1 MDEKKYFVE
10 QIDKLIK
17 YGRENGNMVSEKEV
31 SEYFKEINLSNEQLQ
46 LVYNF
51 LYDSKIG
58 LNEPFDVEETLDEED
73 KDYLQMYIE
82 ELESIE
88 KISDKKR
95 FELIKKHVS
104 TGEDLSSKIIESYL
118 WDVIETAKLY
128 AGGAV
133 TIEDLIGEGNVALA
147 FAVSD
152 IPKDK
157 TPEQIDAY
165 ITESVMAAMEEI
177 TYEDNNEKSKADTW
191 AEDANEVLEKAK
203 ELAQTLGRNVKIDEL
218 CRFGDFEEDFI
229 KNVINITGGIDIIE
243 E

>member
-17 YGRENGNMVSEKEV
+17 YGREQGNVVTEKEV
-31 SEYFKEINLSNEQLQ
+31 ADFFKEMKLTDEQMQ
-46 LVYNF
+46 LIYNF

-58 LNEPFDVEETLDEED
+58 LNEPFDVEDTLDED
-73 KDYLQMYIE
+73 DQDFLQMYIE
-82 ELESIE
+82 ELEEID
-88 KISDKKR
+88 KISDKERLKLL
-95 FELIKKHVS
+95 EEYAK
-104 TGEDLSSKIIESYL
+104 GDDDLREKVIESYL
-118 WDVIETAKLY
+118 WEVVETAKLY

-147 FAVSD
+147 LSASD
-152 IPKDK
+152 IPNDK
-157 TPEQIDAY
+157 SAEAIDTY
-165 ITESVMAAMEEI
+165 ILESVMAAMEEL

-218 CRFGDFEEDFI
+218 CRFGDFEEAFV
-229 KNVINITGGIDIIE
+229 KNVINITGGIEIIE

>member
-17 YGRENGNMVSEKEV
+17 YGREQGNMVTEKEV
-31 SEYFKEINLSNEQLQ
+31 AEFFKEMTLSDEQMQ
-46 LVYNF
+46 LIYNF

-58 LNEPFDVEETLDEED
+58 LNEPFDVEETLDDED
-73 KDYLQMYIE
+73 QDFLQMYIE
-82 ELESIE
+82 ELEEIDKTSDKDKLKLIE
-88 KISDKKR
+88 K
-95 FELIKKHVS
+95 FAA
-104 TGEDLSSKIIESYL
+104 GEDSLNSTIIESYL
-118 WDVIETAKLY
+118 WDVVETAKLY

-147 FAVSD
+147 FAVND

-157 TPEQIDAY
+157 SAKDIDRY
-165 ITESVMAAMEEI
+165 ITESVMAAMEEL

-218 CRFGDFEEDFI
+218 CKFGDFEEDFI
-229 KNVINITGGIDIIE
+229 KNVINITGGIEIIE